1 MDYGVFNVRT
11 DVNACDCAGG
21 CMTTKESLHRKFT
34 GRKIPCRTGE
44 SNLRR
49 RRAGTMLYQPNYI
62 STPLGGVKE
71 MKAFVGMKALG
82 MKNIKAI

>member
-1 MDYGVFNVRT
+1 
-11 DVNACDCAGG
+11 
-21 CMTTKESLHRKFT
+21 
-34 GRKIPCRTGE
+34 
-44 SNLRR
+44 
-49 RRAGTMLYQPNYI
+49 MLYQPNYI